1 MADHVRTQIR
11 DKVKDLLDALTTT
24 STRCYAARPSSRP
37 LHTLPALLV
46 YTNGEDINLASGQR
60 GARRLERPLDLVVEG
75 YVAESGA
82 SADPDK
88 TLDTI
93 NKEVEVALAADPTLT
108 GLVKDLYL
116 LRIEKEQDEEAEKP
130 TWMIRMTF
138 YCEYH
143 TRETA
148 PDAALA

>member
-1 MADHVRTQIR
+1 MANHLRTQIR
-11 DKVKDLLDALTTT
+11 DKVVTVVTGLATTG
-24 STRCYAARPSSRP
+24 SRVHAARPGTRP
-37 LHTLPALLV
+37 LRSLPALIV

-60 GARRLERPLDLVVEG
+60 GSRRLERPLDLVIEA
-75 YVAESGA
+75 YVAETS
-82 SADPDK
+82 DPDK

-93 NKEVEVALAADPTLT
+93 NKEVEVVMAADPTL
-108 GLVKDLYL
+108 GALAKDSYL
-116 LRIEKEQDEEAEKP
+116 MRVEKEQDDEAEKP
-130 TWMIRMTF
+130 TWLLRMTY